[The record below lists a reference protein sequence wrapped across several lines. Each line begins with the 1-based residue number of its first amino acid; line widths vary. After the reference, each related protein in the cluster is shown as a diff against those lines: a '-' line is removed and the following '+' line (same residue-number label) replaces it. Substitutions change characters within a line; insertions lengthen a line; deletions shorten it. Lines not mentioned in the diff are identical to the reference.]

1 MPTIRGRII
10 EMGAGNV
17 TPRQNRRALRAAART
32 FAAAAMLVALRGRGS
47 ARWSWVPL
55 AIAAVMTEG
64 RTTNP

>member
-1 MPTIRGRII
+1 M
-10 EMGAGNV
+10 